1 MNIFKFPFSNLFLKN
16 THNRFLHSSGRDERK
31 FYFCRMFLDFQKHFT
46 MDLHFDRDITKVIL
60 RRRNYSFSTVLF
72 WCFTILSQF
81 FSIICKIQRAQ
92 I

>member
-46 MDLHFDRDITKVIL
+46 IDVPFDRDHYQGNFEEKKLFIF
-60 RRRNYSFSTVLF
+60 NSTVLVF
-72 WCFTILSQF
+72 YH
-81 FSIICKIQRAQ
+81 SISIFLNHL
-92 I
+92 

>member
-46 MDLHFDRDITKVIL
+46 IDLHFNWDHYQGNFEEKKLFIF
-60 RRRNYSFSTVLF
+60 NSTVLVF
-72 WCFTILSQF
+72 YH
-81 FSIICKIQRAQ
+81 SISIFLNHL
-92 I
+92 

>member
-46 MDLHFDRDITKVIL
+46 IDLHFDCDHYQGNFEEKKLFIF
-60 RRRNYSFSTVLF
+60 NSTVLVF
-72 WCFTILSQF
+72 YH
-81 FSIICKIQRAQ
+81 SISIFLHHL
-92 I
+92 